1 MMLRMTP
8 EETGTAIRRAR
19 QRRRWTQAEAAER
32 LGVSVRTIGDWERG
46 TKLPRNV
53 TIVEDV
59 FGISLAN
66 GVPPDP
72 HEEELRGHVA
82 FLVAEGLMDPAD
94 ADEVVAR
101 YRAKRN
107 RPPETRAG

>member
-1 MMLRMTP
+1 MTP

-59 FGISLAN
+59 FGIDLASA
-66 GVPPDP
+66 GLPDP
-72 HEEELRGHVA
+72 REEELRDLGTDRGG
-82 FLVAEGLMDPAD
+82 FLGPS
-94 ADEVVAR
+94 EVEQLVYR
-101 YRAKRN
+101 YRERRK